1 MKTIILQ
8 FSLFICMLLSVQ
20 YKSLAQGSNEQEYWS
35 LSAHFKVVKIYKV
48 PTKYMVDNNKLPV
61 DSLPKCYLITIE
73 LMDTNCF
80 PELANLLRTKKS
92 FKGMK
97 FSIVSIDSGF
107 VCNDYQ
113 IKKKDELYLTIS
125 LWLGIWKVGGTP
137 PSRHSLWPFEI
148 EGYYIPNDKLRSQ
161 PMEAKELNGLC
172 YSSNNHIIKP

>member
-8 FSLFICMLLSVQ
+8 FSLFICILLSVH
-20 YKSLAQGSNEQEYWS
+20 YKGLAQSSDKQLWS

-61 DSLPKCYLITIE
+61 DSLPKCYLITVE

-80 PELANLLRTKKS
+80 PELANLYRTKKS
-92 FKGMK
+92 FKGEK
-97 FSIVSIDSGF
+97 FSIVSIDSDF

-125 LWLGIWKVGGTP
+125 LWDGFWKVLGP
-137 PSRHSLWPFEI
+137 PPPRHSLWHFKEG
-148 EGYYIPNDKLRSQ
+148 GYYIPRDKLCSQ
-161 PMEAKELNGLC
+161 AMKAKELKGLC
-172 YSSNNHIIKP
+172 YTYNNHIIKP